1 MNLILLH
8 PHEIDANGTITL
20 QDRRAKH
27 ICEVIKPAVGDTLIT
42 GIIDAAIGQARVLAI
57 SASTAYSVTLDITD
71 ISQQSLNI
79 HHQTKPNDQ
88 TLPQALDITLIIAL
102 PRPKVARRL
111 VRLCVECGIKTIYF
125 INSYRVEKSFW
136 QSPMLQDEKIN
147 EQIILGLE
155 QCKDTL
161 WPSVTM
167 HNRFKPF
174 VEDQLPEII
183 KDKQAVVAHP
193 YQPEID
199 ISVDQQA
206 ITQLQKN
213 ASVVVIGP
221 EGGFIP
227 YEIEL
232 LQKAGLKTMGLGKR
246 IYRVETVVP
255 LLLGKLAV

>member
-1 MNLILLH
+1 LNLILLH
-8 PHEIDANGTITL
+8 QHEIDANGTITL

-27 ICEVIKPAVGDTLIT
+27 ICEIIKPAVGDTLST

-57 SASTAYSVTLDITD
+57 SASDDYSVTLNIAEL
-71 ISQQSLNI
+71 SQLSLNT
-79 HHQTKPNDQ
+79 QQFQKTNQQ

-111 VRLCVECGIKTIYF
+111 VRLCVECGVKTIYF

-136 QSPMLQDEKIN
+136 QSPMLHEEKFN

-155 QCKDTL
+155 QCKDTI
-161 WPSVTM
+161 WPSVSM
-167 HNRFKPF
+167 HKRFKPF
-174 VEDQLPEII
+174 VEDQLPDIV
-183 KDKQAVVAHP
+183 KGKQAVVAHP
-193 YQPEID
+193 YQAEID
-199 ISVDQQA
+199 ISADRQA
-206 ITQLQKN
+206 ITQRQKH
-213 ASVVVIGP
+213 ASVIVIGP

-232 LQKAGLKTMGLGKR
+232 LQKTGLKTMGLGKR

-255 LLLGKLAV
+255 LLLGKLGL